1 MNALIDLDSYL
12 TDRREQREDELLSDD
27 AGELTNALSD
37 ENYQDLTG
45 DLLAMLSSS
54 AHPIL
59 IIADMRQRRQLY
71 IDSILER
78 EADKWRAEYYEGDCD
93 E

>member
-1 MNALIDLDSYL
+1 MHNALIDIDMYV
-12 TDRREQREDELLSDD
+12 TDRREQREDELLSD
-27 AGELTNALSD
+27 AGELTNALSN
-37 ENYQDLTG
+37 ESYQDLTG

-78 EADKWRAEYYEGDCD
+78 EKDKWRAEYYEGDCD